1 MTSDEILERI
11 ARIDPV
17 PTNTSLD
24 PVTSSRAR
32 ELKGLIM
39 SSEPQES
46 AVVARPRRVGRLTTA
61 GAVAVGVV
69 AVVVAVARG
78 GSGDDAEPIVFSA
91 ARSTLSSRTAG
102 AAESTADAAMP
113 NNKMAAVAPYEVV
126 YEVEGDLPALDDKA
140 QSWKSKGAPS
150 KKRMN
155 AIAKALGVE
164 GDLVARKKDEG
175 GGFVAGP
182 IDGSAPSVS
191 FGDAELDPYLNWYYS
206 PAWATSS
213 RSSEPAVAPD
223 TATSDSATSD
233 AVVEVPGEMNK
244 PVNLPSKDEARA
256 RTKSI
261 MSEAGVDVRDDD
273 IEVYADEWS
282 VSVTA
287 WRRVGDVRAPMSWTF
302 GFGDEGEITWAGGN
316 LLSFEKGPKFPR
328 VGALAGV
335 ERLGD
340 PEYSGWYGYGPVA
353 KGITEPAFADDSAV
367 VVPSPAGDATTTDS
381 LVPVVQTVVI
391 TGVKESLTPI
401 IDADN
406 VMWLVPSYEY
416 AVKDGYTIS
425 TLAITDEF
433 IEQAAPTPDIM
444 VGGGTSGSSGSSG
457 VSEGSEGST
466 GSGETLPAVVVPA
479 ISQEEAVELV
489 GLTEDE
495 AVKVAESRGW
505 ITRVSS
511 RDGEDFPLTMDY
523 VTNRLN
529 LAIVDGKVTG
539 VSVG

>member
-1 MTSDEILERI
+1 MTNDEIFERI

-17 PTNTSLD
+17 PADTHFD
-24 PVTSSRAR
+24 PATSSRAR

-39 SSEPQES
+39 SSEPQEN
-46 AVVARPRRVGRLTTA
+46 AIVAKPRRIGRLITA
-61 GAVAVGVV
+61 GAVAVGAV
-69 AVVVAVARG
+69 AVVVAVTRAR
-78 GSGDDAEPIVFSA
+78 SGDDAEPIVFSA
-91 ARSTLSSRTAG
+91 AQSSLSSRTAAG
-102 AAESTADAAMP
+102 GESTADAAMP
-113 NNKMAAVAPYEVV
+113 NNKMAAVAPYEVE

-150 KKRMN
+150 KKQMN
-155 AIAKALGVE
+155 SIVKALGVE

-191 FGDAELDPYLNWYYS
+191 FGDAEFDPYLNWYYS
-206 PAWATSS
+206 AAWATSS

-233 AVVEVPGEMNK
+233 EVVEVPVEMKK
-244 PVNLPSKDEARA
+244 PENLPSKDEARDRA
-256 RTKSI
+256 KSI
-261 MSEAGVDVRDDD
+261 MSDAGVDVRDDD

-287 WRRVGDVRAPMSWTF
+287 WTRVGEVRAPMSWTF
-302 GFGDEGEITWAGGN
+302 GFGDEGAITWAGGN

-328 VGALAGV
+328 IGALAGV

-340 PEYSGWYGYGPVA
+340 PKYSGWYGYGPVA
-353 KGITEPAFADDSAV
+353 KGVTEPAFADDSAAV
-367 VVPSPAGDATTTDS
+367 APSPAGDATTTDS
-381 LVPVVQTVVI
+381 VVPTVQTVVI
-391 TGVKESLTPI
+391 TGVNESLTPI

-416 AVKDGYTIS
+416 TVKDGYTIS
-425 TLAITDEF
+425 ALAITDEF
-433 IEQAAPTPDIM
+433 IEQATPTPDTAA
-444 VGGGTSGSSGSSG
+444 GGGTSGSAGSSG
-457 VSEGSEGST
+457 VSEGSGGSA
-466 GSGETLPAVVVPA
+466 GSGETLPVVDVPA
-479 ISQEEAVELV
+479 LSQEEAVKLV

-495 AVKVAESRGW
+495 AVKVAESNGW

-511 RDGEDFPLTMDY
+511 RDGEDFQLTMDY
-523 VTNRLN
+523 VTNRVN